1 MKLIPIKPEYETVNE
16 CSRSHAPRGNAVTA
30 RRAPLLN
37 HIADAVKTV
46 FQLNAWKPV
55 NPILPLALCL
65 LSCQPTAATESK
77 FNDFPHTILWAWER
91 PEDLRFLNPKQ
102 VAVAFLAQ
110 TLTLT
115 GETVKANPRQQ
126 PLKVAPETKLIA
138 VTRIETDQLPALSK
152 TQQDEIVRLVL
163 NTLTLKNVSALQID
177 FDAKVSQRG
186 FYRELLTELRAKI
199 PTTMPLSITALASF
213 CLSDPWIKDLPVDE
227 AIPMIFRMGAD
238 NHKVKNL
245 LKNGTDFS
253 IPLCQQSYGIATDEP
268 LSINFDKARRVYVFK
283 GSAAGWTS
291 ADVDKLVN

>member
-1 MKLIPIKPEYETVNE
+1 MTK
-16 CSRSHAPRGNAVTA
+16 R
-30 RRAPLLN
+30 
-37 HIADAVKTV
+37 AVKTA
-46 FQLNAWKPV
+46 FQLSAWQPAKLM
-55 NPILPLALCL
+55 LPLALCL
-65 LSCQPTAATESK
+65 TACQPTAATESK
-77 FNDFPHTILWAWER
+77 FNDFPPTILWAWER
-91 PEDLRFLNPKQ
+91 PEDLRFLNPQQ

-115 GETVKANPRQQ
+115 GEKVNANPRQQ
-126 PLKVAPETKLIA
+126 PLKVSPETKLIA
-138 VTRIETDQLPALSK
+138 VTRIETDQLPVLSK

-199 PTTMPLSITALASF
+199 PATMPLSITALASF

-268 LSINFDKARRVYVFK
+268 LTINFAKARRVYVFK

-291 ADVDKLVN
+291 ADVEKLVN

>member
-1 MKLIPIKPEYETVNE
+1 MKLIPTKPEDEIVNE
-16 CSRSHAPRGNAVTA
+16 CSRSHAPRGNAVKA
-30 RRAPLLN
+30 CRATLL
-37 HIADAVKTV
+37 ITKRAVKIA
-46 FQLNAWKPV
+46 FQLSAWQPEKLM
-55 NPILPLALCL
+55 LPLALCL
-65 LSCQPTAATESK
+65 TACQPTAATESK
-77 FNDFPHTILWAWER
+77 FNDFPPTILWAWER
-91 PEDLRFLNPKQ
+91 PEDLRFLNPQQ

-115 GETVKANPRQQ
+115 GEKVNANPRQQ
-126 PLKVAPETKLIA
+126 PLKVSPETKLIA

-199 PTTMPLSITALASF
+199 PATMPLSITALASF

-268 LSINFDKARRVYVFK
+268 LSMNFAKARRVYVFK

-291 ADVDKLVN
+291 TDVEKLVN

>member
-1 MKLIPIKPEYETVNE
+1 MRTF
-16 CSRSHAPRGNAVTA
+16 SRSYAPRGNAVA
-30 RRAPLLN
+30 VRRAACSK
-37 HIADAVKTV
+37 HITGAVEKA
-46 FQLNAWKPV
+46 FQLSAWKRI

-65 LSCQPTAATESK
+65 LSCQPTAAESK
-77 FNDFPHTILWAWER
+77 FKDFPYTILWAWER

-102 VAVAFLAQ
+102 FAVAFLAQ

-115 GETVKANPRQQ
+115 GEGVNAKPRQQ
-126 PLKVAPETKLIA
+126 PLKVTPETKLIA

-152 TQQDEIVRLVL
+152 TQQDEIVRLVV

-199 PTTMPLSITALASF
+199 PAAMPLSITALASF

-227 AIPMIFRMGAD
+227 AIPMVFRMGAD

-245 LKNGTDFS
+245 LKSGTDFS
-253 IPLCQQSYGIATDEP
+253 IPLCQQSVGIATDEP
-268 LSINFDKARRVYVFK
+268 LTMHFDKTRRVYVFK

-291 ADVDKLVN
+291 TDVDKLVNISL